1 MKRTT
6 TLAALVSLAAAP
18 AFAGSNKAPSV
29 EPAVTQAVPIATG
42 ADWTGGYVGAQL
54 GYGDVDTD
62 NGGGANGDGFIGGLH
77 AGYDIDLGDWVIGGE
92 FDVDSTDIN
101 LSAGGGD
108 IDSVARLKL
117 RAGYDLGPTLV
128 YGTVGA
134 AFAEA
139 DLGSDTGFA
148 VGAGVERRITD
159 AMSIGGEVL
168 YHQFDNYNGS
178 GIDVNATTATARVKF
193 RF

>member
-1 MKRTT
+1 MTRIIPL
-6 TLAALVSLAAAP
+6 TLLAAATAVP
-18 AFAGSNKAPSV
+18 AFAGDTQPPV
-29 EPAVTQAVPIATG
+29 TEPAVTQAAPFSS

-62 NGGGANGDGFIGGLH
+62 NGGGATGDGAIGGLH
-77 AGYDIDLGDWVIGGE
+77 AGYDFDLGDWVVGGE
-92 FDVDSTDIN
+92 VDIDSTDIN

-117 RAGYDLGPTLV
+117 RAGYDLGRTLV

-139 DLGSDTGFA
+139 DLGSDTGYA
-148 VGAGVERRITD
+148 LGAGVERRITD
-159 AMSIGGEVL
+159 AVSLGGEVL
-168 YHQFDNYNGS
+168 YHEFDNYNGS
-178 GIDVNATTATARVKF
+178 GIDVQATTATARVKF